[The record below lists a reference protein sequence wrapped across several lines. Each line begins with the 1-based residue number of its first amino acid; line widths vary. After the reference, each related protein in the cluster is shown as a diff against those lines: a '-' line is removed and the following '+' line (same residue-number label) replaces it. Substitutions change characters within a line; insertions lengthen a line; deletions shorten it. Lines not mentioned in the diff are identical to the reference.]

1 MDLKDIRKKIDAI
14 DEKLLPLFLERMEL
28 SREVAEYKKQNNMSI
43 LNKTRERE
51 ILKNV
56 MEQAGEDMELYA
68 HRFYSTILELS
79 RGYQATLI
87 PESSGVRA
95 EVEKA
100 KANQKGS
107 FPQNGVIACQGVE
120 GAYAAMAA
128 DRMFPR
134 GNLVFM
140 KTFEAVFDAVENGLC
155 QFGILPI
162 ENSSNGS
169 VRATYDLLL
178 KKNVKIVRSERLC
191 IRHELLAK
199 PGVKL
204 SNIKT
209 IYSHDQALGQCSK
222 FLKSLGDKVKVV
234 AVDNTAMAAE
244 MVANGTDNTVAAI
257 ASHNAADLYGLHVVE
272 SNIMDSDNNYTR
284 FVCIAKDAELYPGAN
299 HIGLILA
306 LEHKPGALYDIL
318 SKLAAFEVN
327 LIKLESCPIVGH
339 DFEFMF
345 FFEMQASVLDSK
357 VVSMLESIEQ
367 SSERFVFLGNYL
379 EV

>member
-28 SREVAEYKKQNNMSI
+28 SKEVAEYKKANNVSI

-56 MEQAGEDMELYA
+56 MDQAGEDMEIYA

-87 PESSGVRA
+87 PENSGVRA

-100 KANQKGS
+100 RANVKES

-134 GNLVFM
+134 GNLVFL

-199 PGVKL
+199 PGAKL
-204 SNIKT
+204 SDIKT

-244 MVANGTDNTVAAI
+244 MVANGNDLTAAAI
-257 ASHNAADLYGLHVVE
+257 ASHNASDLYGLVVVE
-272 SNIMDSDNNYTR
+272 ANIMDSDNNYTR

-345 FFEMQASVLDSK
+345 FFEMQASVLDPK

-367 SSERFVFLGNYL
+367 SSERFTFLGNYL

>member
-28 SREVAEYKKQNNMSI
+28 SKEVAEYKKANNVSI

-56 MEQAGEDMELYA
+56 MDQAGEDMEIYA

-87 PESSGVRA
+87 PENSGVRA

-100 KANQKGS
+100 KANVKES

-134 GNLVFM
+134 GNLVFL

-199 PGVKL
+199 PGAKL
-204 SNIKT
+204 SDIKT

-244 MVANGTDNTVAAI
+244 MVANGNDLTVAAI
-257 ASHNAADLYGLHVVE
+257 ASHNASDLYGLAVVE
-272 SNIMDSDNNYTR
+272 ANIMDSDNNYTR

-345 FFEMQASVLDSK
+345 FFEMQASVLDPK

-367 SSERFVFLGNYL
+367 SSERFTFLGNYL

>member
-1 MDLKDIRKKIDAI
+1 MDLKDIRTKIDAI
-14 DEKLLPLFLERMEL
+14 DEKLLPLFIERMKL
-28 SREVAEYKKQNNMSI
+28 ANEVAEYKKENKIPI

-56 MEQAGEDMELYA
+56 METAGEDMELYA
-68 HRFYSTILELS
+68 HRFYSTIFELS
-79 RGYQATLI
+79 RAYQSTII
-87 PESSGVRA
+87 PDNSGVRS
-95 EVEKA
+95 EIESA
-100 KANQKGS
+100 KANIKES
-107 FPQNGVIACQGVE
+107 FPQSGVIACQGVE

-134 GNLVFM
+134 GNLVFL

-191 IRHELLAK
+191 IRHELLVK
-199 PGVKL
+199 PGTKL
-204 SNIKT
+204 SDIKK
-209 IYSHDQALGQCSK
+209 IYSHEQALGQCSQ
-222 FLKSLGDKVKVV
+222 FLKSLGDKVQVV
-234 AVDNTAMAAE
+234 AIDNTAMAAE
-244 MVANGTDNTVAAI
+244 LVSSCEDNSVAAI
-257 ASHNAADLYGLHVVE
+257 ASHNCAELYGLVTLDT
-272 SNIMDSDNNYTR
+272 NIMDSDNNYTR
-284 FVCIAKDAELYPGAN
+284 FVCIAKNAELYPGAN

-306 LEHKPGALYDIL
+306 CEHKPGALYDIL

-345 FFEMQASVLDSK
+345 FFEMQASVLDPK